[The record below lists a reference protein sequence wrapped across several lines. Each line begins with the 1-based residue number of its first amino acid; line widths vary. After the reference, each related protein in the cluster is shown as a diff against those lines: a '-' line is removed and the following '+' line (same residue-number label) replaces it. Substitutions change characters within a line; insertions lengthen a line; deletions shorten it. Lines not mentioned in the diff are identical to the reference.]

1 MKSIRVLAA
10 SVFCVL
16 GFVVLFG
23 LGGCGSSN
31 VVTVYTSVDQDY
43 GEPIINAFQ
52 ELHPE
57 LQVQAVYDS
66 EMTKTTGLYERILH
80 ERRNPQADVFW
91 NNEIIRTIQLK
102 HQDVL
107 QAYESPSAK
116 DIPAQF
122 KDPEHYWTGFSVR
135 ARVMII
141 NNDLVPNTETPANVP
156 ALGNLKYRGKIAM
169 ANPQFGT
176 TAGHMAAIYTLSN
189 PKNIFK
195 LRMKNYVDNQ
205 LQFLPGNSTVR
216 DQVAQGILAYG
227 LTDTDDAFA
236 ALDEGKPVRMVYLA
250 QDKEGT
256 FVIPNTV
263 AMIKD
268 APHPEH
274 AKTLIDYLLSTDT
287 EEALAKTRA
296 RQIPVRSSVALPDGV
311 PALSSIKAVE
321 VNYEDVAKNLDAC
334 LEIMRE
340 FHR

>member
-1 MKSIRVLAA
+1 MQAKRQLIGLII
-10 SVFCVL
+10 
-16 GFVVLFG
+16 GFFSTAILF

-43 GEPIINAFQ
+43 AEPVIQEFQ
-52 ELHPE
+52 TRHPE

-102 HQDVL
+102 QQDVL
-107 QAYESPSAK
+107 QPYESPSAAG
-116 DIPAQF
+116 IGPQF

-141 NNDLVPNTETPANVP
+141 SNDLVPESETPATVP
-156 ALGNLKYRGKIAM
+156 ALANPKYKGKIAM

-176 TAGHMAAIYTLSN
+176 TAGHMAALYT
-189 PKNIFK
+189 KWTKAVFQ
-195 LRMKNYVDNQ
+195 LRMQTYMQNGIKI
-205 LQFLPGNSTVR
+205 LPGNSVVR

-227 LTDTDDAFA
+227 LTDTDDAYA
-236 ALDEGKPVRMVYLA
+236 ALDEDKPVRMVLLE
-250 QDKEGT
+250 QEKDGT

-274 AKTLIDYLLSTDT
+274 AKTLIDYLLSPEV
-287 EEALAKTRA
+287 EEKLAFSRA
-296 RQIPVRSSVALPDGV
+296 KQIPVRDSVPMPEGV
-311 PALSSIKAVE
+311 PPLSSINAME
-321 VNYEDVAKNLDAC
+321 VNYEETAANLEPC
-334 LEIMRE
+334 LDIMRKYIQ
-340 FHR
+340 

>member
-1 MKSIRVLAA
+1 MSFRTFIGIT
-10 SVFCVL
+10 FCVL
-16 GFVVLFG
+16 GCALLIGF
-23 LGGCGSSN
+23 GGCGNSN

-43 GEPIINAFQ
+43 AEPIIQGFQ

-66 EMTKTTGLYERILH
+66 EMTKTTGLYERIIH

-107 QAYESPSAK
+107 QPYESPSAK

-122 KDPEHYWTGFSVR
+122 KDPENYWTGFSAR

-141 NNDLVPNTETPANVP
+141 NTNLVPETETPASIP
-156 ALGNLKYRGKIAM
+156 ALGNIKYKGKIGM

-176 TAGHMAAIYTLSN
+176 TAGHMAALYTLQTGN
-189 PKNIFK
+189 VFK
-195 LRMKNYVDNQ
+195 LRMHTYVGNQ

-216 DQVAQGILAYG
+216 DQVAQGLLAYG

-236 ALDEGKPVRMVYLA
+236 ALDEGKPVRMEYLA

-256 FVIPNTV
+256 FIIPNTV
-263 AMIKD
+263 AMIND
-268 APHPEH
+268 APHPDH
-274 AKTLIDYLLSTDT
+274 AKALIDYLLSPET
-287 EEALAKTRA
+287 EEKLANTRA
-296 RQIPVRSSVALPDGV
+296 KQFPVRSSVPLPEGV

-321 VNYEDVAKNLDAC
+321 VNYEDIAKNLDAS
-334 LEIMRE
+334 LEIMRQYT
-340 FHR
+340 R